1 MQVTSF
7 KLQVTSYKLQKKA
20 TKLVALSDASLR
32 SLSDHQKTIEARES
46 GCLSLASCLFHLFLS
61 LPTPCSAY
69 FYPLSLILS
78 LNFSYFKAT
87 ADSSAP
93 ATSLLR
99 NASLFTTAVINV

>member
-1 MQVTSF
+1 M
-7 KLQVTSYKLQKKA
+7 QVTSYKLQKKA

-46 GCLSLASCLFHLFLS
+46 GCLSLASFFPCRLPAAPTFILYALSFFLS
-61 LPTPCSAY
+61 LG
-69 FYPLSLILS
+69 
-78 LNFSYFKAT
+78 FSYFKAT

-99 NASLFTTAVINV
+99 NASLFTTAVISV